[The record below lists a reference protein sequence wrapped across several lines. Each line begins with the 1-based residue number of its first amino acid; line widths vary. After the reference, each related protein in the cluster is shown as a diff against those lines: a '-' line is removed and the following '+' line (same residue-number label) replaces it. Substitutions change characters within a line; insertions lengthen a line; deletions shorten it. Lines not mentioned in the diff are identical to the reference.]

1 MTYNN
6 ACNTD
11 QRTLIYDFWFYG
23 CEMPKRIW
31 EMGKWEMPKRIEC
44 QCKNVSMQQLNHQKV
59 QPI

>member
-11 QRTLIYDFWFYG
+11 QRTLIYDFWFYDCLMLKMTG
-23 CEMPKRIW
+23 FLI
-31 EMGKWEMPKRIEC
+31 WEMPKRIEC